1 MKVLKVFLAVI
12 LSFLLLCAQGALM
25 GVIACNEAISS
36 DSIAKAVQET
46 DFTNQISQQALDAAS
61 RQADENADEKVSE
74 FLNEAMQTD
83 AASEF
88 IGQYTASAI
97 QSALQGEN
105 FSRFTKQDLLD
116 LTDESLDELSAE
128 SGLSISDSQKE
139 QVRNYVEENGDE
151 LVQDLNSSLPVSQ
164 NPMAPN
170 SSQSEL
176 SQAQTF
182 LGSSMQLVLAAICL
196 ILGIMLIMLFW
207 GSKLGFIWWAVVSFL
222 AGAVCLLA
230 ANADAHL
237 TDFVRSMADESDAV
251 SRLAAQ
257 IISEGLQFSGFAAL
271 ILTAVLI
278 VICLLCRLLSRKR
291 A

>member
-116 LTDESLDELSAE
+116 LTDESLD
-128 SGLSISDSQKE
+128 
-139 QVRNYVEENGDE
+139 
-151 LVQDLNSSLPVSQ
+151 
-164 NPMAPN
+164 
-170 SSQSEL
+170 
-176 SQAQTF
+176 
-182 LGSSMQLVLAAICL
+182 
-196 ILGIMLIMLFW
+196 
-207 GSKLGFIWWAVVSFL
+207 
-222 AGAVCLLA
+222 
-230 ANADAHL
+230 
-237 TDFVRSMADESDAV
+237 
-251 SRLAAQ
+251 
-257 IISEGLQFSGFAAL
+257 
-271 ILTAVLI
+271 
-278 VICLLCRLLSRKR
+278 
-291 A
+291 

>member
-164 NPMAPN
+164 NPMAAN

-176 SQAQTF
+176 SQAR
-182 LGSSMQLVLAAICL
+182 
-196 ILGIMLIMLFW
+196 
-207 GSKLGFIWWAVVSFL
+207 
-222 AGAVCLLA
+222 
-230 ANADAHL
+230 D
-237 TDFVRSMADESDAV
+237 
-251 SRLAAQ
+251 
-257 IISEGLQFSGFAAL
+257 
-271 ILTAVLI
+271 
-278 VICLLCRLLSRKR
+278 LSRKFY
-291 A
+291 AACSGCHLSDSWNYADHAVLGK